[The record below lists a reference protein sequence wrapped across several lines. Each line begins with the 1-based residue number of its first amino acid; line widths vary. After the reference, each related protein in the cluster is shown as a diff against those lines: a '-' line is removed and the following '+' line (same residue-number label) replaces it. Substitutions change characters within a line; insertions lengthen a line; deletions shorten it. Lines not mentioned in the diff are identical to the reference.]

1 MLLGQV
7 LPACVAG
14 RAATANNYIR
24 IRLFGLGCRIEGA

>member
-7 LPACVAG
+7 LPVYVMG
-14 RAATANNYIR
+14 RAAPANNYIS